1 MDDVPI
7 FYSLGNFWFSTT
19 ANMPSAYSTGIAQV
33 RITPDGEIE
42 TYFIPCYF
50 NNGVTTM
57 LSSEDE
63 KYSDIINSLNGL
75 SSSAV
80 IDEQGHI
87 KEDF

>member
-1 MDDVPI
+1 
-7 FYSLGNFWFSTT
+7 
-19 ANMPSAYSTGIAQV
+19 
-33 RITPDGEIE
+33 
-42 TYFIPCYF
+42 
-50 NNGVTTM
+50 M